1 MVAICFEC
9 SKPAQHLH
17 HVVPRSCG
25 GTKTLP
31 LCEQCHGLVH
41 DKQFMSISALT
52 SSAMQHMKA
61 EGRFTGNA
69 PYGWQAGADGHLVES
84 EAEQR
89 VLSMVSHYRAQ
100 GLSVRKIA
108 STLAELG
115 FRSRVGKPLHF
126 QSVAR
131 MAGRPDP
138 SIFCQI
144 QQI

>member
-1 MVAICFEC
+1 MLATCFEC
-9 SKPAQHLH
+9 SRPAQHMH
-17 HVVPRSCG
+17 HVVPRSYG
-25 GTKTLP
+25 GTKTIA
-31 LCEQCHGLVH
+31 LCEQCHGLIH

-61 EGRFTGNA
+61 EGRFTGND
-69 PYGWQAGADGHLVES
+69 GWQVGADGHLVES

-89 VLSMVSHYRAQ
+89 VLSIVSHYRAQ

-108 STLAELG
+108 SILAEKG
-115 FRSRVGKPLHF
+115 FRSRAGKPLHF

-131 MAGRPDP
+131 IAGKPNQ

-144 QQI
+144 QQV